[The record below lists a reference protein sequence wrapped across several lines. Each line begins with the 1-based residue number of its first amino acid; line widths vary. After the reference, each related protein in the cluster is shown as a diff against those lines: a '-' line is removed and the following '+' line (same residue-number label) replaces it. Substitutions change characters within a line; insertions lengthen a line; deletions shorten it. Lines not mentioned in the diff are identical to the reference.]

1 MLVLRACFSLI
12 VSGAG
17 GRYPSELCGQ
27 IVLYSCRVWGSEVRV
42 PHRPPNVNC
51 TREALSITWEQVDS
65 DNRTVTVGES
75 KTDAGTGRNIPLD
88 QTLLGRLTALSAKHY
103 QLQMLYRDWNPTGF
117 VFCTSAGK
125 RGDKDNLQKY
135 VLTPMLKEAGLPH
148 FTWHH
153 LRHNAGSY
161 LLSENVPITAVS
173 KILGHANPAIT
184 MSIFAHELVED
195 LEPVLVA
202 MAKFA

>member
-125 RGDKDNLQKY
+125 RGDKDKSTSISRTKALFLPNSTY
-135 VLTPMLKEAGLPH
+135 VVGHKAMICSGLPKGSPQSG
-148 FTWHH
+148 TVVPAPCSI
-153 LRHNAGSY
+153 RRSSAGCSG
-161 LLSENVPITAVS
+161 VS
-173 KILGHANPAIT
+173 RSRQAYSCAETRVK
-184 MSIFAHELVED
+184 
-195 LEPVLVA
+195 
-202 MAKFA
+202 